1 MRLLLASVFALSFL
15 AQLALCSSA
24 TGLELVQ
31 QYYLYRMECMV
42 YGPDKTK
49 LVGDNQRLPPADK
62 SFGVKANEPV
72 HPRPKGS
79 AENGMLTF
87 FEFER
92 DLTDPDRVNPQ
103 AAPKKGKTPP
113 KKYDMEDTTGG
124 RMTTNPDGKMIGEKF
139 LSWNRGATVPW
150 RLANEIYD
158 EVLADYRQKAA
169 ASGGKKVMPSYTGAQ
184 TAAKMGEILDRVRI
198 DFNAL
203 PNKGLGIASAFDDVF
218 DKFKENLDDSV
229 IWRRFDNA
237 EKTILWYE
245 KEMKWPRADLV
256 VDKVTLP
263 DGRTF
268 DDLNT
273 DKTVA
278 GFNGDAT
285 KLEKWQRDTA
295 ALSGAPGKQRQGGD
309 YKAVVSHLNVI
320 QAWQRVQSMARA
332 PPSQCS

>member
-15 AQLALCSSA
+15 AQLVLCSSA

-103 AAPKKGKTPP
+103 AAPKKGKAPP
-113 KKYDMEDTTGG
+113 KKYDVEDTTGG
-124 RMTTNPDGKMIGEKF
+124 RMTTNPDGKLIGEKF

-150 RLANEIYD
+150 RLATEIYD
-158 EVLADYRQKAA
+158 DVLADYQQKAA

-184 TAAKMGEILDRVRI
+184 TAAKMGEILDKVRD
-198 DFNAL
+198 DFDAL
-203 PNKGLGIASAFDDVF
+203 PNKGAGLAEAFDNLF
-218 DKFKENLDDSV
+218 GKFKKNLDDGV
-229 IWRRFDNA
+229 AYRRLDNA
-237 EKTILWYE
+237 EKALRWYE
-245 KEMKWPRADLV
+245 KEMNWPRADLV
-256 VDKVTLP
+256 IEKVTLP

-268 DDLNT
+268 EDLNT

-278 GFNGDAT
+278 GFNGDAA
-285 KLEKWQRDTA
+285 KLEKWQKDTT
-295 ALSGAPGKQRQGGD
+295 ALSGAPGKQRKEGNFRMV
-309 YKAVVSHLNVI
+309 ASHLSVI
-320 QAWQRVQSMARA
+320 QAWQRVQSTARVTA
-332 PPSQCS
+332 GEC